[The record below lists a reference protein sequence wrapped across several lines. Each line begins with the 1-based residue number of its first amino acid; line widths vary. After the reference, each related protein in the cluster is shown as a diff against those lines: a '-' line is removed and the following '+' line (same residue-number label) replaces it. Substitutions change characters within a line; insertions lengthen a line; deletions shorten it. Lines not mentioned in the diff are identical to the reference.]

1 MDNILHVTGN
11 SRSQPRLISGII
23 VHGITISCPLVT
35 GTAQELTPAI
45 PAAGSARDDC
55 FRPCPGTKYPRYPG
69 GAHRLM
75 RNRIK
80 VYRALHDLT
89 QEALAEHLGVTRQTI
104 LAIEKEKYDPSL
116 ELALRM
122 SQLFKVPMEKLFL
135 VNDIHDD
142 EPQYEE

>member
-1 MDNILHVTGN
+1 MH
-11 SRSQPRLISGII
+11 
-23 VHGITISCPLVT
+23 
-35 GTAQELTPAI
+35 E
-45 PAAGSARDDC
+45 
-55 FRPCPGTKYPRYPG
+55 
-69 GAHRLM
+69 
-75 RNRIK
+75 
-80 VYRALHDLT
+80 LT

-122 SQLFKVPMEKLFL
+122 SQMFKVPMEKLFL